1 MFSFETAVESAR
13 LIQDDFDVFF
23 GDGEAAERRT
33 QMAATAKR
41 NDSDGISHYL
51 RHLGGHKQLTRE
63 EEYSLGRR
71 ARKGDE
77 EAKRILAVSNL
88 PFVVAVARKFA
99 SRGARLDD
107 LIQEGNVGL
116 MKAIEHFDPKKNVR
130 FATYAVWWIRAYITR
145 YLKDNRS
152 QVRGGEAERLSMS
165 DFSLDTPIED
175 DSEST
180 YLDRLEDSGE
190 SPDDT
195 FIGKERDTEV
205 NAALEKVKKRLGDL
219 GWDILQE
226 RLTQDKP
233 LTLEELG
240 QRWGVSRERV
250 RQVELKTKSF
260 LARYLDAFNTDEEE
274 LNLDEHEV
282 SHAA

>member
-1 MFSFETAVESAR
+1 MNFYETDAAEAHLLGTKKSKQAR
-13 LIQDDFDVFF
+13 F
-23 GDGEAAERRT
+23 GDEELPMRSTER
-33 QMAATAKR
+33 
-41 NDSDGISHYL
+41 DGISTYL
-51 RHLGGHKQLTRE
+51 RSLGGHKQLTRE
-63 EEYSLGRR
+63 EEYELSKR

-77 EAKRILAVSNL
+77 AARRLLATSNL

-116 MKAIEHFDPKKNVR
+116 MKAIEHFDSKKNVR

-152 QVRGGEAERLSMS
+152 QVRGGEHERISMS
-165 DFSLDTPIED
+165 DFSLDAPMGEED
-175 DSEST
+175 DST
-180 YLDRLEDSGE
+180 YMDRLEDGAAT
-190 SPDDT
+190 PDQS
-195 FIGKERDTEV
+195 FLSLERDEQV
-205 NAALEKVKKRLGDL
+205 SEALQRVKKRIGDL

-233 LTLEELG
+233 RTLEELG

-260 LARYLDAFNTDEEE
+260 LARYLSTVNENGEFAE
-274 LNLDEHEV
+274 LQE
-282 SHAA
+282 AA

>member
-1 MFSFETAVESAR
+1 MANTTKY
-13 LIQDDFDVFF
+13 
-23 GDGEAAERRT
+23 AAE
-33 QMAATAKR
+33 
-41 NDSDGISHYL
+41 GLSHYL
-51 RHLGGHKQLTRE
+51 RHLGGHQQLTRE
-63 EEYSLGRR
+63 QEYDLAKR

-77 EAKRILAVSNL
+77 SARQTLATSNL
-88 PFVVAVARKFA
+88 AFVVAVAKKFA

-152 QVRGGEAERLSMS
+152 QVRGGEAERGSMVDS
-165 DFSLDTPIED
+165 SLDASIDEEGET
-175 DSEST
+175 T
-180 YLDRLEDSGE
+180 FLDRLEDGGP
-190 SPDDT
+190 SPQAIFLSREQDQ
-195 FIGKERDTEV
+195 EV
-205 NAALEKVKKRLGDL
+205 QEALAKVRKRIGDL

-260 LARYLDAFNTDEEE
+260 LERYLSAFNQDEE
-274 LNLDEHEV
+274 NLD
-282 SHAA
+282 SPDGLAADAA